1 MFDQAQKTLAVTFAR
16 TLAAK
21 DYEQAYG
28 LLSQGARSRITREAL
43 RADFESMIPPEVG
56 EVTSIEL
63 LELPE
68 AADLFVYV
76 GLGGDV
82 YSEAVI
88 VEGFTAEDGTPRID
102 RFQFGRP

>member
-1 MFDQAQKTLAVTFAR
+1 MFDPSQKTLAVTFAR
-16 TLAAK
+16 TLVAK
-21 DYEQAYG
+21 DYEQAYNM
-28 LLSQGARSRITREAL
+28 LSPGARSRITREAL
-43 RADFESMIPPEVG
+43 QTDFEAMIPPEFG
-56 EVTSIEL
+56 EVSSIEL

-68 AADLFVYV
+68 AAELFVYV
-76 GLGGDV
+76 VLGGEV

>member
-1 MFDQAQKTLAVTFAR
+1 MFDQTQKDLALSFAR
-16 TLAAK
+16 TLASK
-21 DYEQAYG
+21 DYDQAYSM
-28 LLSQGARSRITREAL
+28 LSQGARSRIAREAL
-43 RADFESMIPPEVG
+43 RADFEAMIPPEFG

-76 GLGGDV
+76 ALGGEV

-88 VEGFTAEDGTPRID
+88 VEGFKAEDGTPRID

>member
-1 MFDQAQKTLAVTFAR
+1 MFDQTQKDFALTFAR

-21 DYEQAYG
+21 DYERAYG
-28 LLSQGARSRITREAL
+28 MLSQGARSGITREAL
-43 RADFESMIPPEVG
+43 RADFEAMIPPEFG
-56 EVTSIEL
+56 EVSSIEL

-76 GLGGDV
+76 ALGGEV

>member
-1 MFDQAQKTLAVTFAR
+1 MFDQSQKTLAVTFAR

-28 LLSQGARSRITREAL
+28 MLSQGARSRITREAL
-43 RADFESMIPPEVG
+43 RADFEAMIPPEFG
-56 EVTSIEL
+56 EVNLIEL

-68 AADLFVYV
+68 AAELFVYV
-76 GLGGDV
+76 ALGGEV
-82 YSEAVI
+82 YSEAVM
-88 VEGFTAEDGTPRID
+88 VEAFTAEDGAPKID